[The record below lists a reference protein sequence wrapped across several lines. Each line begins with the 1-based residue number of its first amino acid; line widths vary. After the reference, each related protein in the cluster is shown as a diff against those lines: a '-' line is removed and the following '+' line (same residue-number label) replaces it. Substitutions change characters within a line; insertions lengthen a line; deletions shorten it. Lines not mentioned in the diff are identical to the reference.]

1 MTKIS
6 VIMPVHDTKVEW
18 LQEAVKSILNQT
30 FTDFEFIIID
40 DSSTNIQENVIKEF
54 EDERINYQKLEPL
67 SLPDALNYGI
77 NLAKGEYIARMDA
90 DDISLKNRF
99 EKQVEF
105 LDNNLKYSIV
115 GSWFEIFPKKTVVK
129 HPKTPK
135 LLDFAAG
142 CCIGHPTVMF
152 RKADF
157 DKYNLRYSNEYYCED
172 YDLWSRALRHVD
184 FYNIQEILLFY
195 REEGVQ
201 RSQEGSIQLTK
212 DSEKIRFN
220 ILECLTSDEVLQK
233 KLLELMTFSHLNVL
247 QRIFSVRELFSN
259 HEKRIVIRILGL
271 KISIKEKK

>member
-115 GSWFEIFPKKTVVK
+115 GSWFEIFPKKIVVK